1 MARFIQAEFPL
12 RHDGVARITRGF
24 EAIGSYS
31 ITHAVLHALAVVG
44 TPATLVARKV
54 RAGLATIAAARR
66 QRKADDQL
74 WNVALNDARVMA
86 DLSRAMS
93 RDAQRLGRYF

>member
-12 RHDGVARITRGF
+12 QHDGVARIERGF
-24 EAIGSYS
+24 RAIGSYS
-31 ITHAVLHALAVVG
+31 ITQAVLHVLAVIG
-44 TPATLVARKV
+44 TPVTLAARKV
-54 RAGLATIAAARR
+54 RAGLVTVYASRR

-74 WNVALNDARVMA
+74 WNVALSDARVMA

-93 RDAQRLGRYF
+93 RDAQRLGRSF